1 MILKTSGDDVLVFL
15 EWVDE
20 PLTPVVMPYTE
31 RLGTTKT
38 VRDIGELLF
47 SDATGSDVVDQ
58 KVFVGYLLIFINL
71 IIAMHRCLLL

>member
-15 EWVDE
+15 EGSHE

-47 SDATGSDVVDQ
+47 SDATGSYAAAALEKILADEL
-58 KVFVGYLLIFINL
+58 YRP
-71 IIAMHRCLLL
+71 HRGGDCSFLR